1 MPKSRAI
8 PVTTYISHEDI
19 ERKIYSIRGKR
30 VMLDQDL
37 SGLYGVE
44 TGALNRAVRRNIYR
58 FPEDFMFQLT
68 PEEFENLRCQ
78 FGISSWG
85 GRRYTPQAF
94 TEQGIAMLSSVL
106 NSKKAVRVNIQIMR
120 TFTHMREWALTRK
133 DLYQKIEDL
142 ESKYKEHDM
151 RLDSV
156 FEAIRRMLEPP
167 VNPNK
172 RPIGF
177 NA

>member
-37 SGLYGVE
+37 SGLYEVE

-106 NSKKAVRVNIQIMR
+106 NSKKAIRANILIIR
-120 TFTHMREWALTRK
+120 TFTRIREFLITHK
-133 DLYQKIEDL
+133 DLQRKIDELEKKYEDHGQQIQ
-142 ESKYKEHDM
+142 SI
-151 RLDSV
+151 
-156 FEAIRRMLEPP
+156 FEAIRMLLEPP

-172 RPIGF
+172 RPFGF
-177 NA
+177 QA

>member
-1 MPKSRAI
+1 
-8 PVTTYISHEDI
+8 
-19 ERKIYSIRGKR
+19 
-30 VMLDQDL
+30 MLDQDL
-37 SGLYGVE
+37 SGLYEVE

-106 NSKKAVRVNIQIMR
+106 NSKKAIRANILIIR
-120 TFTHMREWALTRK
+120 TFTRIREFLITHK
-133 DLYQKIEDL
+133 DLQRKIDELEKKYEDHGQQIQ
-142 ESKYKEHDM
+142 SI
-151 RLDSV
+151 
-156 FEAIRRMLEPP
+156 FEAIRMLLEPP

-172 RPIGF
+172 RPFGF
-177 NA
+177 QA